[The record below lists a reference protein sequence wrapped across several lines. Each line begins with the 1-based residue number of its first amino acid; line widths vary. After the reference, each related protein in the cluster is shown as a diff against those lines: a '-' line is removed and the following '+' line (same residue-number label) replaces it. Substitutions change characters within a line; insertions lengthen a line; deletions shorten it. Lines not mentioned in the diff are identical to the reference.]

1 MHGQRIKGH
10 KLGSVDG
17 AHVAVQCKLVVGAVW
32 AEGASVR
39 PLSRMGRQVV
49 PQALAAV
56 AARDELAA
64 H

>member
-1 MHGQRIKGH
+1 MHGQMIKGH
-10 KLGSVDG
+10 KVVLVDG
-17 AHVAVQCKLVVGAVW
+17 AHMAVQGKLVVGAVG

-39 PLSRMGRQVV
+39 PLSRVRRQVV